1 VSATTIRVLV
11 ADDHYAVRGGVRA
24 ALEGHGFAVCAEAA
38 DAAGAVEAAQRE
50 RPDIVLL
57 DINMPGSGIRAA
69 AKIAATVPDTTV
81 VMLTVSRD
89 DDDLFAALQ
98 AGASG
103 YLLKDMDPA
112 RLADAL
118 HGVCA
123 GEAALS
129 RTLVGRV
136 IEEFRHRQ
144 RRHPLRLSRDRAVE
158 LTEREWEVLQE
169 LRDGLTTQEI
179 ADALGIAPVTVRRHV
194 SSTLAKLRVSSRAE
208 ALRLLDAER

>member
-1 VSATTIRVLV
+1 
-11 ADDHYAVRGGVRA
+11 
-24 ALEGHGFAVCAEAA
+24 
-38 DAAGAVEAAQRE
+38 
-50 RPDIVLL
+50 
-57 DINMPGSGIRAA
+57 M
-69 AKIAATVPDTTV
+69 PDTTV

-98 AGASG
+98 AAASG